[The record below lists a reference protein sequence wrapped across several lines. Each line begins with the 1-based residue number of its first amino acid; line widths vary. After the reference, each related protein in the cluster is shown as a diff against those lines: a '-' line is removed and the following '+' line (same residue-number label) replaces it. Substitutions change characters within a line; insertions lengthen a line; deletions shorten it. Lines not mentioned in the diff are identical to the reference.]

1 MEAGMNRPRDKISS
15 LGLLKR
21 MEALRRKNGFT
32 YRYHPKGGNPINLGH
47 DKEKAIRRVLDM
59 NHDNSDRGQIAELW
73 RIYQETDAWQEL
85 AQSTRDDYLQSSK
98 QLIPVFGEMAPI
110 QVKPSHVSR
119 YLRVERASSPVRA
132 NREFALL
139 SNLLT
144 LACDRGD
151 IDVNPCKQ
159 VRRNKERPRK
169 SAPSTATLE
178 TFLSWAW
185 SQSGQGQVLAAM
197 AEYAGLAGNRGKEF
211 RELRWEEIKGD
222 ELQLKRAKQHDG
234 NEVIEIIPMSPPL
247 RDLLN
252 RTRNFAKDAKLG
264 WVFPNA
270 DGNCYTAQAFK
281 LGFARLKKAAREAGA
296 LENNFTMHDL
306 RSYYVTEFKKKY
318 GTYPEIHADPATTAR
333 IYDSRK
339 IVTRKTL

>member
-1 MEAGMNRPRDKISS
+1 
-15 LGLLKR
+15 
-21 MEALRRKNGFT
+21 
-32 YRYHPKGGNPINLGH
+32 
-47 DKEKAIRRVLDM
+47 
-59 NHDNSDRGQIAELW
+59 
-73 RIYQETDAWQEL
+73 
-85 AQSTRDDYLQSSK
+85 
-98 QLIPVFGEMAPI
+98 
-110 QVKPSHVSR
+110 
-119 YLRVERASSPVRA
+119 
-132 NREFALL
+132 
-139 SNLLT
+139 
-144 LACDRGD
+144 
-151 IDVNPCKQ
+151 
-159 VRRNKERPRK
+159 
-169 SAPSTATLE
+169 
-178 TFLSWAW
+178 
-185 SQSGQGQVLAAM
+185 M